1 MLDKSAKK
9 RDNVIYGTIL
19 VLAIGFLV
27 LVGLVFVLSDS
38 FSISGGKCVAV
49 VNINNP
55 LSIEGS
61 PESLLSSALPSS
73 EEIANKIEELDKRED
88 VGAVVFVIN
97 SPGGSVVAS
106 REIYTS
112 IVNLSKPKVGY
123 FREVAASG
131 AYYISTPLDYII
143 SDPATLTGSIGVI
156 ITFSD
161 LSGLFEKIGYN
172 STSIK
177 SGELKDIGS
186 SDRPIT
192 DKERE
197 IIQAAVDEIFEDFKS
212 IVLKHRGS
220 KLNKAKFEEILDG
233 RVITGKQAKAIGLVD
248 ELGNKKDAINKA
260 RELAGLPEDAP
271 TCEISVVSSS
281 SGLFGINS
289 LFSPSSS
296 KGIEVKFQ

>member
-1 MLDKSAKK
+1 M
-9 RDNVIYGTIL
+9 
-19 VLAIGFLV
+19 
-27 LVGLVFVLSDS
+27 
-38 FSISGGKCVAV
+38 
-49 VNINNP
+49 
-55 LSIEGS
+55 
-61 PESLLSSALPSS
+61 LSSALPSS

-281 SGLFGINS
+281 SGLFGLNS

>member
-248 ELGNKKDAINKA
+248 ELGKIIK
-260 RELAGLPEDAP
+260 
-271 TCEISVVSSS
+271 
-281 SGLFGINS
+281 
-289 LFSPSSS
+289 
-296 KGIEVKFQ
+296 

>member
-131 AYYISTPLDYII
+131 AYYISAPLDYII

-271 TCEISVVSSS
+271 TCEI
-281 SGLFGINS
+281 L
-289 LFSPSSS
+289 
-296 KGIEVKFQ
+296 

>member
-212 IVLKHRGS
+212 IVLK
-220 KLNKAKFEEILDG
+220 
-233 RVITGKQAKAIGLVD
+233 QAKAIGLVD

-281 SGLFGINS
+281 SGLFGLNS